1 MTRKRRS
8 SQDSCA
14 GSTKVFKTR
23 PGRYLTDTA
32 QPDDATKRSS
42 TRQLMDIV
50 VRPASS
56 LFLLPSPVTC
66 FSEASYSQ
74 RQTFRLGATSN
85 LLLLDWFTSGRM
97 SHAGGEEWQFARY
110 RSRNEVWIEDRLV
123 AKDVLL
129 LEDETAAAGAD
140 KSYVARVA
148 PYSCYATILL
158 FGPAMA
164 PILAHLQAAFAN
176 ITQYNQSRPYSMLW
190 SFSELEKGRGGIARC
205 TGDSTEAVKDWIVQV
220 LTDGGIESMIGED
233 LWKCAFT

>member
-205 TGDSTEAVKDWIVQV
+205 AGDSTEAVKDWIVQV